1 MTGWTRGNTTLHSSL
16 LPRDSSAS
24 FSPTSGFGRRQRPTE
39 GPRSCFSKRSW
50 TSQHDVEMPH
60 ECACSTATVSET
72 LRVVCLCHLCLTAF
86 SPFSFPDTGK
96 PGRFDTRSEIR
107 TFLGH
112 SYVLWT
118 HLGPDTIFT
127 IILDLFMPL
136 FRHLSNVP
144 MMANPLKKFQIH
156 FITNVTNCNKCSPLK
171 LCGIKLK

>member
-1 MTGWTRGNTTLHSSL
+1 MKEGGRVQGKKKNKVSEKPREKAEQDVSNLLSQQALANGPIAAMTGWTWGNTTLHSSL

-50 TSQHDVEMPH
+50 TSQHEVEMPH

-107 TFLGH
+107 TFLGS
-112 SYVLWT
+112 SYVL
-118 HLGPDTIFT
+118 
-127 IILDLFMPL
+127 
-136 FRHLSNVP
+136 
-144 MMANPLKKFQIH
+144 
-156 FITNVTNCNKCSPLK
+156 
-171 LCGIKLK
+171 